1 MNGYHR
7 VYAIIIS
14 ILLAVTTYAVGV
26 SSAYSDK
33 YVLRTEF
40 DTYSAARM
48 KAAED
53 HQEGTKVLTG
63 TFNTRMDR
71 LDDKID
77 GLQKQMF
84 QYFSPRE

>member
-26 SSAYSDK
+26 SSAYSGK
-33 YVLRTEF
+33 YVPRTEF
-40 DTYSAARM
+40 ETYCAARM